1 MKLLRRSSGRFN
13 RNHDYSYPELRTRRP
28 RISRRVGVTGR
39 QEEPDS
45 NRLRQGKEG
54 R

>member
-1 MKLLRRSSGRFN
+1 MKLLRRSSARFK
-13 RNHDYSYPELRTRRP
+13 RNYEYSYPELRTRRP

-45 NRLRQGKEG
+45 NRRREHE